1 MLLHSIV
8 METKWMC
15 TEDTL
20 CKTNRKEK
28 EQELSNRQLI
38 DLAIFPGFSLTGLFS
53 ECSNVTIKNW
63 T

>member
-38 DLAIFPGFSLTGLFS
+38 DLAIFPGIFIDWAF
-53 ECSNVTIKNW
+53 
-63 T
+63 